1 MDLFVL
7 LSSTPRILR
16 VVTTRDLQDDL
27 EEEFRRQISS
37 FTHNKTDVPFDAR
50 YRPDDDELLVIEG
63 FDDIDGVIAAVRSPQ
78 DTNTWQP
85 SEEGLGA
92 IKGIFGGFTDNGVTT
107 VMIQAFDR
115 RQAITAGKFALFFD
129 NDTFRRLGGIGIT
142 LDNKPT
148 AILSQATTNN
158 ALTQLRFVSL
168 HNTRRLFEM
177 DAYYHEST
185 KEEIESFFN
194 EDKFHGFNSV
204 WLDANI
210 DNWIRKKVTFI
221 NQEGILDACTPE
233 ELRTAAAGF
242 DIEIGVHENG
252 GQMKLVFPDDKKG
265 LKALLRFLD
274 EDIYQSPISGNRFQT
289 NSKRKIAAQP

>member
-16 VVTTRDLQDDL
+16 VVTNRDLQDDL
-27 EEEFRRQISS
+27 EEEFRRQIST
-37 FTHNKTDVPFDAR
+37 FTVNKADVPFDAR

-63 FDDIDGVIAAVRSPQ
+63 FDDIDGLIAAVRSPQ

-92 IKGIFGGFTDNGVTT
+92 IKGIFGGFTENGVTT

-115 RQAITAGKFALFFD
+115 RQAITTGKFALFFD
-129 NDTFRRLGGIGIT
+129 NDTFRRLDGIGIT
-142 LDNKPT
+142 LDSKPT
-148 AILSQATTNN
+148 AILSQPTAVN
-158 ALTQLRFVSL
+158 ALTVLRFVSL

-194 EDKFHGFNSV
+194 EDKFHGFDAA
-204 WLDANI
+204 WLDTNI

-221 NQEGILDACTPE
+221 NQEGILDTCTPQ
-233 ELRTAAAGF
+233 ELQAAAAGF
-242 DIEIGVHENG
+242 DIEIGVHEEG
-252 GQMKLVFPDDKKG
+252 GQMKLIFPDDKKG

-289 NSKRKIAAQP
+289 NSKRKIVAQP

>member
-7 LSSTPRILR
+7 LNSTPRILR
-16 VVTTRDLQDDL
+16 VVTSRDLQDDL
-27 EEEFRRQISS
+27 EGEFRRQISS
-37 FTHNKTDVPFDAR
+37 FTVNKTDVPFDAR
-50 YRPDDDELLVIEG
+50 YRPDDDELLMIEG

-78 DTNTWQP
+78 DTHTWEP
-85 SEEGLGA
+85 SEEGLGT
-92 IKGIFGGFTDNGVTT
+92 IKGIFGGFTENGITT

-115 RQAITAGKFALFFD
+115 RQAITTGKFALFFD
-129 NDTFRRLGGIGIT
+129 TDTFRRLGGIGIT

-148 AILSQATTNN
+148 AVLSQRTADNS
-158 ALTQLRFVSL
+158 LTELRFVSL

-185 KEEIESFFN
+185 KEEVESFFN
-194 EDKFHGFNSV
+194 DDKFHGFDAG
-204 WLDANI
+204 WLSANI

-221 NQEGILDACTPE
+221 NQEGILDACTPH
-233 ELRTAAAGF
+233 ELQTAAAGF
-242 DIEIGVHENG
+242 DIEIGVHDEG
-252 GQMKLVFPDDKKG
+252 GQMKLIFPDDKKG

-289 NSKRKIAAQP
+289 NSKRKISAQA